1 MSYKVIVDSC
11 GELTED
17 MKKSGLF
24 ETASLS
30 MEVGGVRIIDDEDLC
45 AFLQL
50 FIEMLLH
57 MRIQREPHAR
67 PGFDLPGILRGS
79 HDDRFFV
86 PA

>member
-1 MSYKVIVDSC
+1 MGSVFFLGICDHQYFADLLCLCVI
-11 GELTED
+11 
-17 MKKSGLF
+17 
-24 ETASLS
+24 A
-30 MEVGGVRIIDDEDLC
+30 VRIIDDEDLC